1 MKNILVTGA
10 DGFIG
15 SHLVEILVKQ
25 NYNVRALSQYNSF
38 NNWGWLEDL
47 EKNILDSIDVVCGDI
62 RDPFFV
68 NQSVKGNDAVMN
80 LAALIGI
87 PFSYVSPQSY
97 VETNVTGALNIVEA
111 AKKFDLQKVIQ
122 TSTSEVYGSALYV
135 PIDEKHPLQG
145 QSPYSNSKISADQM
159 ALSYFLSFE
168 VPVSIIRPF
177 NTYGPRQSARAVI
190 PTVISQISA
199 GVTDIKLGSLSPTR
213 DFNYVSDTASGFVCA
228 LKSDESVGE
237 VINIGSGFEISVRDT
252 VELIANLM
260 NVKINIESD
269 ESRVRPEN
277 SEVERLCACNK
288 KAFELIKWEPK
299 IKGIQGLENGL
310 RKTIE
315 WFSNPKN
322 LSKYKTDIYN
332 I

>member
-145 QSPYSNSKISADQM
+145 QSPYLVLQKFQ
-159 ALSYFLSFE
+159 
-168 VPVSIIRPF
+168 
-177 NTYGPRQSARAVI
+177 
-190 PTVISQISA
+190 
-199 GVTDIKLGSLSPTR
+199 
-213 DFNYVSDTASGFVCA
+213 
-228 LKSDESVGE
+228 
-237 VINIGSGFEISVRDT
+237 
-252 VELIANLM
+252 
-260 NVKINIESD
+260 
-269 ESRVRPEN
+269 
-277 SEVERLCACNK
+277 
-288 KAFELIKWEPK
+288 LIKWHFLTFYLLK
-299 IKGIQGLENGL
+299 FQ
-310 RKTIE
+310 
-315 WFSNPKN
+315 FQ
-322 LSKYKTDIYN
+322 
-332 I
+332 

>member
-145 QSPYSNSKISADQM
+145 QSPYSASKISADQM
-159 ALSYFLSFE
+159 ALSYFLSFG

-213 DFNYVSDTASGFVCA
+213 DFKYVSDTVSGFVCA
-228 LKSDESVGE
+228 LKSDKSVGE
-237 VINIGSGFEISVRDT
+237 IINIGSGFEISIRDS

-269 ESRVRPEN
+269 GSRVRPEN

-288 KAFELIKWEPK
+288 KAFKLIKWEPE

-310 RKTIE
+310 HKTIE